1 MFIGIS
7 GQLTIMRFSAI
18 ITCLLLCGCFGI
30 PLACAESTGYP
41 DLVGTWTGVSSGY
54 YAKMDML
61 FNESQ
66 GLPYTMTISEQ
77 QGPVFKG
84 FLNATGEK
92 FQANYTFSGIID
104 HDMTTLY
111 LAEKG
116 TGMDIVHIISPTE
129 IEFVGLGLEDSSTAL
144 INFIKKE

>member
-1 MFIGIS
+1 
-7 GQLTIMRFSAI
+7 
-18 ITCLLLCGCFGI
+18 
-30 PLACAESTGYP
+30 
-41 DLVGTWTGVSSGY
+41 
-54 YAKMDML
+54 
-61 FNESQ
+61 
-66 GLPYTMTISEQ
+66 MTISEQ

-116 TGMDIVHIISPTE
+116 TGMDIVHIISPNE